1 MVGHVNLTDV
11 AGARGAVVVAER
23 VVEVRDGHD
32 PNACVTNWRLDEAPE
47 TTVDKHEAVGRPPD
61 EQICAR
67 H

>member
-1 MVGHVNLTDV
+1 MVRHVNFTDV

-32 PNACVTNWRLDEAPE
+32 PNTRVTNWRLDEAPE
-47 TTVDKHEAVGRPPD
+47 TTVDQHEAVGRSPD
-61 EQICAR
+61 EQVRAT